1 MCEIVKIE
9 MSTSTKT
16 NSIVA
21 NCNTENTENT
31 ENIALFILLS
41 LILNRSIPNKNP

>member
-21 NCNTENTENT
+21 NCNTENTEN
-31 ENIALFILLS
+31 IVLFILLS